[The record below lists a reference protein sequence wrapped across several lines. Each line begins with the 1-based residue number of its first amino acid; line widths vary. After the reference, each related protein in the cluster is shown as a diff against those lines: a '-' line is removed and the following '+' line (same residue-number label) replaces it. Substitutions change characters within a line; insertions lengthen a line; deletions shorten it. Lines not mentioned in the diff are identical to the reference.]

1 MKKLGAH
8 ARQPYPR
15 HERTAQMLSIIR
27 ETLRRYRIR
36 RRLHYYTS

>member
-8 ARQPYPR
+8 ARQSYPH

-27 ETLRRYRIR
+27 EVLRRYRIR
-36 RRLHYYTS
+36 RRLRYYTT